1 MGDRRDADCIRHAA
15 GVGGE
20 RFDRDGDLDGQAR
33 RIAEIC
39 ARKLDSTPTL
49 FSALDSGN

>member
-1 MGDRRDADCIRHAA
+1 MPTTFDMTA

-20 RFDRDGDLDGQAR
+20 RFDPNGDLDEQAR
-33 RIAEIC
+33 RIAEVC

-49 FSALDSGN
+49 FPASAAGE